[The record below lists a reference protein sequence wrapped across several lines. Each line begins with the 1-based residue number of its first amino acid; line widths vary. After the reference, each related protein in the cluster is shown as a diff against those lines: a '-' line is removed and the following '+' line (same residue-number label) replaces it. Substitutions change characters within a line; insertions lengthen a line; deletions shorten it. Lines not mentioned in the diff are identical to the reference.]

1 MTMFLACLP
10 RRSIHLLA
18 GLTAAVSL
26 CGGCDRRIETD
37 YQGTFGQ
44 IKDDT
49 NATER
54 PVADKPTGIVEQV
67 EADEFKPIDPLD
79 ILPEE
84 VHEDQSIETLRDFF
98 PGGQVEEAPARAKK
112 K

>member
-1 MTMFLACLP
+1 M
-10 RRSIHLLA
+10 
-18 GLTAAVSL
+18 
-26 CGGCDRRIETD
+26 
-37 YQGTFGQ
+37 
-44 IKDDT
+44 
-49 NATER
+49 
-54 PVADKPTGIVEQV
+54 EQV

-84 VHEDQSIETLRDFF
+84 VREDQSIETLRDFF